1 MQSNVNSKNLSTK
14 QSLYLSI
21 MNLDQLEQVFLT
33 LLSLSTYNSCV
44 ICRAAEAQITINFG

>member
-1 MQSNVNSKNLSTK
+1 MSTQKILSTK

-44 ICRAAEAQITINFG
+44 ICRAAEAQITINFGWP